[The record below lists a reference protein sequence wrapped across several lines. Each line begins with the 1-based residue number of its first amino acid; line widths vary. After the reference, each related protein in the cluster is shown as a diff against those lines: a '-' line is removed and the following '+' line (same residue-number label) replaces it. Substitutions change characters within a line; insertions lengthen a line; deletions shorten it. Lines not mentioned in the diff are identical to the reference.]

1 MDRILRAMFQ
11 LRALRDK
18 DTDTAAGGSGGNP
31 APKI

>member
-1 MDRILRAMFQ
+1 MDELLRRMFQ
-11 LRALRDK
+11 LKALRDK